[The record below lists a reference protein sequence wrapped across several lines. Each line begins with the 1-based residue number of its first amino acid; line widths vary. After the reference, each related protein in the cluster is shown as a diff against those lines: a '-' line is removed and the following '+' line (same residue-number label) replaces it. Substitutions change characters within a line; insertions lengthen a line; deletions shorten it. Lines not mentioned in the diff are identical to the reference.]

1 MNSKLPKSV
10 LFLSYGIYVFFFF
23 SSAFAWI
30 YLRILTVSEVMSMYL
45 SIPFFI
51 ILLIAFA
58 IPTALYVSA
67 NRNMVLYTT
76 GKTSVENISKQL
88 KNYQTLTIVF
98 PIALSIGS
106 PILLCRLS
114 GITNAAN
121 TITAATLISVANL
134 FTFALLFYVLFMQKM
149 ETSMKFIPLV
159 KGYGTM
165 PLIARNLIVAF
176 FSFTSVFFIFTGTLL
191 HTIPTDMNF
200 IKFLLQHI
208 VPVGFISLVTGL
220 FDIFT
225 QSRGTAIRIKL
236 IKEFSGDLA
245 SGNYKR
251 DKIEILSR
259 DEFGFLIN
267 DLNTFYDVIKALL
280 GSLQNNTNTS
290 SSVAEQLSSMMA
302 GTSNSVNQISN
313 SISGVF
319 DKVSHQSESVNS
331 VQETVKQMTG
341 EILNLNACI
350 DEQVAQFTES
360 SAAIEEMVSNI
371 QSVTDVVKKNQEAIG
386 NLRNAT
392 NSGQTSIEATVKDV
406 KNMTQESEGLLDASR
421 VIQSIASQTNL
432 LAMNASIEAAHAG
445 EFGAGFAV
453 VADEIRKL
461 AEDSSSQGKR
471 ITTVIQQIIAAINE
485 IAKRTSAVQK
495 EFNNIFN
502 LSNTVADQ
510 DEVVLNAMNEQNAGN
525 SQVLIALRETQNITA
540 KVKSGAD
547 KINEGSS
554 LVSMEMFKLIEETKQ
569 ISSDMDNISSETTA
583 IGDAV
588 NNVTQVVSQNNSSI
602 ESLVAEMNKF
612 EI

>member
-10 LFLSYGIYVFFFF
+10 LLLSFGIYDFFFF
-23 SSAFAWI
+23 TTAASWI
-30 YLRILTVSEVMSMYL
+30 YLRIFTFDQVLSMFISL
-45 SIPFFI
+45 PFLITLI
-51 ILLIAFA
+51 ITTA
-58 IPTALYVSA
+58 IPTLLFVTA
-67 NRNMVLYTT
+67 NRNMALYTS
-76 GKTSVENISKQL
+76 GKSSVENISKQL
-88 KNYQTLTIVF
+88 KTYQTSAIIF
-98 PIALSIGS
+98 PILFSILVPIVLSH
-106 PILLCRLS
+106 LS
-114 GITNAAN
+114 GITNSEN
-121 TITAATLISVANL
+121 TITAATLISIANL

-149 ETSMKFIPLV
+149 ETSMKFIPLLQ
-159 KGYGTM
+159 GYGTM

-176 FSFTSVFFIFTGTLL
+176 FSFTSIFLIFTGTLL
-191 HTIPTDMNF
+191 HTTPADADFSSFLLKHIIPTA
-200 IKFLLQHI
+200 L
-208 VPVGFISLVTGL
+208 ISLVAGL
-220 FDIFT
+220 FDIYT
-225 QSRGTAIRIKL
+225 QSRGTATRIKL

-267 DLNTFYDVIKALL
+267 DLNTFYDVIKSLL
-280 GSLQNNTNTS
+280 TSIQNNTNTS
-290 SSVAEQLSSMMA
+290 NNVAEELSNMMTE
-302 GTSNSVNQISN
+302 TSDSVNQISN
-313 SISGVF
+313 SVSGIF

-341 EILNLNACI
+341 EILNLNTCI
-350 DEQVAQFTES
+350 DEQVTQFTES

-371 QSVTDVVKKNQEAIG
+371 QSVTDVVKKNQEAIE

-392 NSGQTSIEATVKDV
+392 NSGQASIEATVKDV

-471 ITTVIQQIIAAINE
+471 ITSVIQQIISAINE

-502 LSNTVADQ
+502 LSNIVADQ

-525 SQVLIALRETQNITA
+525 SQVLIALRETQNITS
-540 KVKSGAD
+540 KVKNGAD

-569 ISSDMDNISSETTA
+569 ISGDMDSISSETTA

-588 NNVTQVVSQNNSSI
+588 NNVTKVVSQNNSSI